1 MACDPPGYRDTI
13 ERIRDRRYGWAV
25 LVGGPRSSGGGDS
38 HSHIAVVTVS
48 DWAKA
53 LATGPYRW
61 LNTHPSQPAPPEET
75 KALAAETW
83 ERLRKQQ
90 G

>member
-1 MACDPPGYRDTI
+1 
-13 ERIRDRRYGWAV
+13 
-25 LVGGPRSSGGGDS
+25 
-38 HSHIAVVTVS
+38 VVTVS

-75 KALAAETW
+75 KALAVETW